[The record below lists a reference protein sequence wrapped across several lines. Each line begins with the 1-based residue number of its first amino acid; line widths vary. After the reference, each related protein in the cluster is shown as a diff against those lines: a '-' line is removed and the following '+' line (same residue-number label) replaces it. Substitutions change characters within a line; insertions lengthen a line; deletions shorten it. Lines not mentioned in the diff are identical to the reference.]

1 MANLHKTEKKL
12 PWLVRDGGLASDW
25 LGGRIG
31 GILCS
36 HTVKLVWHARQRR
49 NTRIYTHTYIPFPQE
64 RRSAFSRQRKT
75 SYQIGI
81 CIEVPTCLW
90 VDLLGNTKYLTDR
103 ENPINPIGELDL
115 S

>member
-36 HTVKLVWHARQRR
+36 HTVKLVWHARRNR
-49 NTRIYTHTYIPFPQE
+49 NTRMYAHSYIPFPQE
-64 RRSAFSRQRKT
+64 RRSPFSRQRKA
-75 SYQIGI
+75 SHKIGI
-81 CIEVPTCLW
+81 
-90 VDLLGNTKYLTDR
+90 
-103 ENPINPIGELDL
+103 
-115 S
+115 

>member
-36 HTVKLVWHARQRR
+36 HTVNLCGMPDTAE
-49 NTRIYTHTYIPFPQE
+49 THTYTPTHIFHFL
-64 RRSAFSRQRKT
+64 RSGGQPLAGKEKQ
-75 SYQIGI
+75 
-81 CIEVPTCLW
+81 V
-90 VDLLGNTKYLTDR
+90 TK
-103 ENPINPIGELDL
+103 
-115 S
+115 

>member
-36 HTVKLVWHARQRR
+36 DSQ
-49 NTRIYTHTYIPFPQE
+49 
-64 RRSAFSRQRKT
+64 
-75 SYQIGI
+75 
-81 CIEVPTCLW
+81 TC
-90 VDLLGNTKYLTDR
+90 TACQTQ
-103 ENPINPIGELDL
+103 
-115 S
+115 